1 MSLLSLVLNIYR
13 FKRLVMGA
21 SPASEEFHEK
31 LRKAVGDLQGH
42 IQIKDDII
50 VYGHS
55 QSDHDKNLKSMLQRL
70 SDKGFTLRK
79 DKCEWNQT
87 QVLYFGYVFSEK
99 GMSADPVKVQAIINT
114 PSPKSISE
122 VKSFIQMCQYNSFFM
137 CQSGETFSDM
147 TSPLRRL
154 LHKGQKFT
162 WTQECERAVQK
173 LKTALTSETVMG
185 AFSAEHETQLVV
197 DRGPEGIAATVMQK
211 DPDTSQW
218 RPINYTSRAKTPTE
232 RNYSPIEGESLAIMS
247 GILSNRMYLYGIP
260 FTAVTDHKPLV
271 SLYNNPKRLGPAR
284 VDNHRLKV
292 QGFDFT
298 VKHEPGHS
306 NPCDYNSRHPPPPRE
321 YTPQEK
327 EELGIEDGTEFYINA
342 IISNALPDPITFDI
356 LRKETNKDDT
366 LAMLK
371 ADVLRGKLSKRPA
384 VQPFK
389 EIFSELS
396 IVKSLV
402 MRGTRIVIPRE
413 LQQDIIA
420 LAHEGHQ
427 GLTKTK
433 QYLRSRVWFPGMD
446 RKTTEY
452 IETCRPCQAAN
463 SRCNPQPLKPSQMP
477 DRPWQKL
484 AMDFKG
490 PIASDYYF
498 FLLID
503 EYSRF
508 PEVEI
513 VKSTAAETLIPKLH
527 KILCT
532 HGIPE
537 VIKSDNG
544 PPFNGEKIKEY
555 ARRQGFQHR
564 RIEPEHPE
572 SNGLAE
578 NFMRMLT
585 KVAHTAYVEG
595 QDPKQAV
602 NNFLLNYRATPHS
615 ILKVSPSEI
624 LFGRKIHTKVPILH
638 STRQSKL
645 HRMLRKLDKESKEK
659 AQTLFNRRKQAQP
672 TSIQIGDLVLLRQ
685 KKTSTK
691 PSFDPKP
698 FTVIE
703 KKGSMITARRGTLIR
718 TRDAS
723 KWRHLR
729 INFRTHY
736 KPEQTRRKEGL
747 AGQFEDAGG
756 SSEDDLMYMQQ
767 DNCLETPEEE
777 NLETPEEENLETP
790 EEENL
795 ETIEEENLEPEQGL
809 PRNEELIAGHRYP
822 SRNRRP
828 PHYLK
833 DYVP

>member
-1 MSLLSLVLNIYR
+1 
-13 FKRLVMGA
+13 
-21 SPASEEFHEK
+21 
-31 LRKAVGDLQGH
+31 
-42 IQIKDDII
+42 
-50 VYGHS
+50 
-55 QSDHDKNLKSMLQRL
+55 
-70 SDKGFTLRK
+70 
-79 DKCEWNQT
+79 
-87 QVLYFGYVFSEK
+87 
-99 GMSADPVKVQAIINT
+99 
-114 PSPKSISE
+114 
-122 VKSFIQMCQYNSFFM
+122 
-137 CQSGETFSDM
+137 
-147 TSPLRRL
+147 
-154 LHKGQKFT
+154 
-162 WTQECERAVQK
+162 
-173 LKTALTSETVMG
+173 MG

-232 RNYSPIEGESLAIMS
+232 RNYLPIEGESLAIMS

-271 SLYNNPKRLGPAR
+271 
-284 VDNHRLKV
+284 
-292 QGFDFT
+292 
-298 VKHEPGHS
+298 
-306 NPCDYNSRHPPPPRE
+306 
-321 YTPQEK
+321 
-327 EELGIEDGTEFYINA
+327 
-342 IISNALPDPITFDI
+342 I

-371 ADVLRGKLSKRPA
+371 ADVLQGKLSKRPA

-389 EIFSELS
+389 EICSELS

-402 MRGTRIVIPRE
+402 MRGTRIVIPRD
-413 LQQDIIA
+413 LQQDIIV
-420 LAHEGHQ
+420 LTHEGHQ

-433 QYLRSRVWFPGMD
+433 QYLRSRVWFPSMD

-463 SRCNPQPLKPSQMP
+463 SRCNPEPLKPSQMP

-537 VIKSDNG
+537 VIKNDNG
-544 PPFNGEKIKEY
+544 PPFNGQKIKEY

-638 STRQSKL
+638 STRQNKL
-645 HRMLRKLDKESKEK
+645 YRMLRKLDKESKEK
-659 AQTLFNRRKQAQP
+659 AQTLFNRRKHTQP

-685 KKTSTK
+685 KKTGTK
-691 PSFDPKP
+691 PPFDPKP
-698 FTVIE
+698 FTVIG

-718 TRDAS
+718 TRDVS

-729 INFRTHY
+729 INFGPYY
-736 KPEQTRRKEGL
+736 KPEQTRRKEGP

-777 NLETPEEENLETP
+777 NLETPEEENRET
-790 EEENL
+790 L
-795 ETIEEENLEPEQGL
+795 EEENLEPEQGL
-809 PRNEELIAGHRYP
+809 PHNEELTVRHRYP